1 MKIKPVLYVAT
12 GVIIGAGIISGFAF
26 KPSDGGEE
34 IVKIKPG
41 NKLQY
46 KWFVPD
52 VPNSM
57 TFAGERV
64 PLDRWEVKE
73 ALEKEVLSN
82 CYRHSSTMQILRL
95 SGRYFPLIEE
105 RLRANGVP
113 DDFKYLC
120 VAESSL
126 TNASSPVGAKGFWQ
140 FMKGTAPRYGLEV
153 YSEVDERYHVLK
165 ATDAACKYLKDAYR
179 RFGSWTAA
187 AASYNCG
194 QAGYA
199 NRAEYQLRES
209 YYDLML
215 PGETMRYIYRI
226 LAFKFIM
233 SDPQNVGFNILPKDM
248 YRPVKTRTI
257 TATQTIP
264 NLAEFASYHGTSY
277 KMLKILNPWL
287 RDHKLT
293 ISKGNSYQI
302 ELPVR

>member
-1 MKIKPVLYVAT
+1 MKIKPVLYVLT
-12 GVIIGAGIISGFAF
+12 GVIVGAGILSGFAF
-26 KPSDGGEE
+26 KPTDGAED
-34 IVKIKPG
+34 IVQIKPG

-52 VPNSM
+52 VPETM
-57 TFAGERV
+57 TFAGEKV
-64 PLDRWEVKE
+64 PLERWEVKE

-105 RLRANGVP
+105 RLRINGVP

-153 YSEVDERYHVLK
+153 YSEVDERYHVQK
-165 ATDAACKYLKDAYR
+165 ATDAACRYLKDAYK

-194 QAGYA
+194 QAGYG
-199 NRAEYQLRES
+199 NRAEYQLREN

-233 SDPQNVGFNILPKDM
+233 SDPHNVGFHILPKDM
-248 YRPVKTRTI
+248 YRPVRTRTI
-257 TATQTIP
+257 VVTQTIP

-287 RDHKLT
+287 RAQKLT
-293 ISKGNSYQI
+293 ISKGNSYKIQ
-302 ELPVR
+302 LPG